1 MITVRAAVE
10 KYGIGRY
17 TLLRLVKKGVI
28 KGEKQAGTIWLID
41 EGDLEEYM
49 SLVPLSKIA
58 GRGRGRTRAH
68 YYLPQLPSS
77 EIRTIQGRYFLT
89 RKGAKMLAVLLGK
102 EEEGSDETV

>member
-17 TLLRLVKKGVI
+17 TLLRLVKKGVV

-41 EGDLEEYM
+41 EQDLEEYK

-58 GRGRGRTRAH
+58 GRGSGRTRAH
-68 YYLPQLPSS
+68 YYLQQLPPG
-77 EIRTIQGRYFLT
+77 EIKTIQGRYFLT
-89 RKGAKMLAVLLGK
+89 RKGADMLASLLRGN
-102 EEEGSDETV
+102 DV

>member
-1 MITVRAAVE
+1 VITVRAACE

-41 EGDLEEYM
+41 ERDLEEYL
-49 SLVPLSKIA
+49 SLVPLSKVA
-58 GRGRGRTRAH
+58 GRGPGRTRAH
-68 YYLPQLPSS
+68 YYLQQLPAS

-89 RKGAKMLAVLLGK
+89 REGADMLASLLRRN
-102 EEEGSDETV
+102 EI